1 MQCNCASYS
10 VGTMGL
16 FPKGKVSGW
25 VINIR
30 ISADVPV
37 LPLYPSWHAVT
48 TLPLCFHYTNP
59 YHDRI
64 VHSLQQL

>member
-16 FPKGKVSGW
+16 FPKGKVAGW

-37 LPLYPSWHAVT
+37 LPLYRAWHA
-48 TLPLCFHYTNP
+48 
-59 YHDRI
+59 
-64 VHSLQQL
+64 Q

>member
-16 FPKGKVSGW
+16 FPTGKVAGW

-37 LPLYPSWHAVT
+37 LPLYPSWQAECQ
-48 TLPLCFHYTNP
+48 LYP
-59 YHDRI
+59 YVFI
-64 VHSLQQL
+64 VLILIMIK